1 MKELRFEK
9 MEGIHGG
16 KITWS
21 WKAPL
26 SMGDVACVAGLLG
39 SAMIGGV
46 TFGIG
51 AAIGGT
57 LVLGACEF
65 FVHSD

>member
-1 MKELRFEK
+1 MKELSVEK
-9 MEGIHGG
+9 LEEIHGG

-21 WKAPL
+21 WKARL
-26 SMGDVACVAGLLG
+26 TMGDVACVAGLLG
-39 SAMIGGV
+39 SVMIGGI

-57 LVLGACEF
+57 LVLGACEYL
-65 FVHSD
+65 VHNN